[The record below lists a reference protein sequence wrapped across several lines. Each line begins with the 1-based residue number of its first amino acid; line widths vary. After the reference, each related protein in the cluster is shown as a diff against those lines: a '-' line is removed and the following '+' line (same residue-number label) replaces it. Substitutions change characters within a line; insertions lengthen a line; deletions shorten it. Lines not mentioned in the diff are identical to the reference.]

1 MTPTT
6 TSLHSETA
14 LEQDLPIVD
23 PHHHLWHTPPIT
35 YGRQEPYLMDHL
47 IADTVAGHNVTAT
60 CFVECSSSYRTS
72 GPEALR
78 PVGETE
84 WVLAQHSI
92 GRDNLAG
99 ILARGDLQLGSR
111 IAEVLDAHAAAAG
124 PMFKGVRTRA
134 TWDRDPQIPDAGAR
148 GLLTSAVA
156 AAALGELRKRRLVF
170 DVWVFFH
177 QLDDVRELAAGHPD
191 VPIVIDHLASP
202 LAVGNAYTGR
212 RSEVLTTWRAGLL
225 TLVRHP
231 NVYIKLGGLGI
242 QQVVGPVSAPNRQS
256 SADLAAFWGPEIR
269 FCIEAFGPQRCMFE
283 SNFPI
288 DSYVC
293 DYVTLWNVFKRVTAD
308 LSTTERDAL
317 FHTTATNVY
326 GLDGTTSD
334 DRKTFA

>member
-1 MTPTT
+1 MTGTT
-6 TSLHSETA
+6 PSPHSEIA

-23 PHHHLWHTPPIT
+23 PHHHLWRTPPIT

-47 IADTVAGHNVTAT
+47 VADTTAGHNVTAT

-84 WVLAQHSI
+84 WVLAQHRR
-92 GRDNLAG
+92 GRDKMAG

-111 IAEVLDAHAAAAG
+111 IAEILEAHAAAAG

-134 TWDRDPQIPDAGAR
+134 TWDRDPAIPDAGAR
-148 GLLTSAVA
+148 DLLTSAEA
-156 AAALGELRKRRLVF
+156 SAALGELRKRALVF
-170 DVWVFFH
+170 DVWVYFH
-177 QLDDVRELAAGHPD
+177 QLDDVRKLAAAHPD
-191 VPIVIDHLASP
+191 VPIVVDHLASP
-202 LAVGNAYTGR
+202 LAVGNSYAGR

-225 TLVRHP
+225 RLARHP

-242 QQVVGPVSAPNRQS
+242 QQVVDPVLPNRQS

-269 FCIEAFGPQRCMFE
+269 FCIDAFSPQRCMFE
-283 SNFPI
+283 SNYPI

-308 LSTTERDAL
+308 LSITERTAL
-317 FHTTATNVY
+317 FHTTAADVY